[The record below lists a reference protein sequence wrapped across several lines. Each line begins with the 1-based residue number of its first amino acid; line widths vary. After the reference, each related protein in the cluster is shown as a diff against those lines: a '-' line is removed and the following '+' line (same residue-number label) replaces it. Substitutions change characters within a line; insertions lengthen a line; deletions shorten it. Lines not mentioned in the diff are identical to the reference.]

1 MLELQNKPSLY
12 QTVKSSEIKK
22 KKKEKKQ
29 HHFQVLGV
37 EAQILS
43 GS

>member
-22 KKKEKKQ
+22 KKKKKQ